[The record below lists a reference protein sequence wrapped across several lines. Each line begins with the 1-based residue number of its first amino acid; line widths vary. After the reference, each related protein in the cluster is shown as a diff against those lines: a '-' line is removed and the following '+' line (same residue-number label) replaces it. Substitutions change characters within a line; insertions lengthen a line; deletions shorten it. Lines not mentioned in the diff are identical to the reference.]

1 MNSAKWI
8 TALLLLPVMAGADT
22 FVLRGATVHTV
33 GPQGTLA
40 SADIVVENGII
51 RAVGSNAQ
59 TPPGATVI
67 DAQGKIVTPGL
78 FTPMG
83 QIGVTEVNAV
93 AGTRDYVQRGS
104 EFSAAFDIADAF
116 NPYST
121 LIAVN
126 RIEGVTRA
134 AVTPAGSAPDEL
146 GNVSQVLS
154 GLGAIVHLGG
164 AGEPL
169 VKRRAMLVVQM
180 GEHGGQLAGGSRAA
194 ALQTLR
200 AAFDDARDYAEHKA
214 DYDSGSRRAYS
225 LSRADLEAL
234 QPVIGGTTPV
244 LAMADRASDI
254 RALLALAAEY
264 RLLLIIA
271 GGTEAWMLADEVAAA
286 NVGIILNTVS
296 NLPNTFDELN
306 ARLDAAALLAAAGVS
321 VSFGIDR
328 QAINHNA
335 RNITQAAGIAVA
347 NGLTWENALRAIT
360 LTPAEFY
367 GVADRIGSIEVGKE
381 ADLVVW
387 ADDPLELT
395 SFPEKVFIRGESI
408 PMQSRQTLLRDR
420 YLKRDSDLPPAF
432 RR

>member
-8 TALLLLPVMAGADT
+8 AALLLLPLCASADT
-22 FVLRGATVHTV
+22 FVVRGAKVHTV

-40 SADIVVENGII
+40 RADVVIENGVI
-51 RAVGSNAQ
+51 REVGSNVD

-67 DAQGKIVTPGL
+67 DAEGKIVTPGL

-93 AGTRDYVQRGS
+93 AGTRDYVQRGT

-116 NPYST
+116 NPAST

-126 RIEGVTRA
+126 RIEGITRA
-134 AVTPAGSAPDEL
+134 GVTPAGMSPDEF

-164 AGEPL
+164 SDEPL
-169 VKRRAMLVVQM
+169 MKRQAMLVVQT
-180 GEHGGQLAGGSRAA
+180 GERGGQFAGGSRAA

-200 AAFDDARDYAEHKA
+200 SAFDDALDYANHKA
-214 DYDSGSRRAYS
+214 EYDSGNRRAYS

-234 QPVIGGTTPV
+234 QDVVQGRTPV

-254 RALLALAAEY
+254 RVLLALAADY
-264 RLLLIIA
+264 DLRLIIA
-271 GGTEAWMLADEVAAA
+271 GGTEAWLLADQLADAQ
-286 NVGIILNTVS
+286 VGIILSAVS
-296 NLPNTFDELN
+296 NLPETFDELN
-306 ARLDAAALLAAAGVS
+306 ARLDSAALLADAGVS
-321 VSFGIDR
+321 IAFGMDR
-328 QAINHNA
+328 QAVNHNA

-347 NGLTWENALRAIT
+347 NGLTWEAALRAIT

-367 GVADRIGSIEVGKE
+367 GVADRVGSIEVGKD
-381 ADLVVW
+381 ADLVIW
-387 ADDPLELT
+387 PDDPLELT
-395 SFPEKVFIRGESI
+395 SFPDQVFIRGQSI
-408 PMQSRQTLLRDR
+408 PMHSRQTLLRDR
-420 YLKRDSDLPPAF
+420 YLQTDSELPPAF
-432 RR
+432 RN